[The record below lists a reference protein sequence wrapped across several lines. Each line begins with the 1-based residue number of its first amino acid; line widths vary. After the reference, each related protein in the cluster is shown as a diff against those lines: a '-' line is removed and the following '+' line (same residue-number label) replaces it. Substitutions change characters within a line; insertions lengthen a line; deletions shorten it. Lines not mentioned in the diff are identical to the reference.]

1 MQSPN
6 QRLKLEYLKYL
17 KEVIPVGDE
26 QPQSEQPKKL
36 DAIDYTLIAAFMIA
50 LVTVCIMMIQIHD
63 VPVLMQNIFWALGM
77 ALGMKRVPTT

>member
-1 MQSPN
+1 MQMHPDL
-6 QRLKLEYLKYL
+6 RLKLEYLKYL
-17 KEVIPVGDE
+17 KEESPMGDE
-26 QPQSEQPKKL
+26 QPQPKKL
-36 DAIDYTLIAAFMIA
+36 DAIDYTLIAGFLVA